1 MFKKIGILIISLFT
15 LVSCGY
21 NSIYSE
27 NGQHNFSISQ
37 LEIKGESKI
46 NKHIKNSL
54 SRFEKVK
61 KEKDYQIKITS
72 KLNKITL
79 AKDLK
84 GSATDFK
91 IVTSLDL
98 EVIKNNNSEKTEK
111 VSFTEN
117 FAIKKTDSN
126 YEQNNYE
133 IIVINNLSKLLLDQV
148 VMYLSTNR

>member
-27 NGQHNFSISQ
+27 NEQYNFSISQ
-37 LEIKGESKI
+37 LEIKGEPKI

-54 SRFEKVK
+54 NRFEKVK

-72 KLNKITL
+72 KLNKITI

-98 EVIKNNNSEKTEK
+98 EVIKNNNIEKIEK

>member
-27 NGQHNFSISQ
+27 NEQYNFSISQ
-37 LEIKGESKI
+37 LEIKGEPKI
-46 NKHIKNSL
+46 NKHFKNSL
-54 SRFEKVK
+54 NRFEKVK

-72 KLNKITL
+72 KLNKITI

-98 EVIKNNNSEKTEK
+98 EVIKNNNIEKIEK

>member
-1 MFKKIGILIISLFT
+1 MFKIIGILIISLFT

-27 NGQHNFSISQ
+27 NEQYNFSISQ
-37 LEIKGESKI
+37 LEIKGEPKI

-54 SRFEKVK
+54 NRFEKVK

-72 KLNKITL
+72 KLNKITI

-98 EVIKNNNSEKTEK
+98 EVIKNNNIEKIEK

>member
-27 NGQHNFSISQ
+27 NEQYNFSISQ
-37 LEIKGESKI
+37 LEIKGEPKI

-54 SRFEKVK
+54 NRFEKVK

-72 KLNKITL
+72 KLNKITI
-79 AKDLK
+79 AKDVK

-98 EVIKNNNSEKTEK
+98 EVIKNNNIEKIEK

>member
-27 NGQHNFSISQ
+27 NGQYNFSISQ
-37 LEIKGESKI
+37 LEIRGEPKI
-46 NKHIKNSL
+46 NKHIKTSL
-54 SRFEKVK
+54 SKFEKVK

-98 EVIKNNNSEKTEK
+98 EVIKNNNAEKIEK

-126 YEQNNYE
+126 YEQTNYE
-133 IIVINNLSKLLLDQV
+133 IIVISNLSKLLLDQV
-148 VMYLSTNR
+148 VMYLSTSR

>member
-1 MFKKIGILIISLFT
+1 MLKGLVVVVLRIVMEWFPFLHIEWVQYWSSLHFEV
-15 LVSCGY
+15 LL
-21 NSIYSE
+21 NDLSI
-27 NGQHNFSISQ
+27 N
-37 LEIKGESKI
+37 
-46 NKHIKNSL
+46 IKNSL
-54 SRFEKVK
+54 NRFEKVK

-72 KLNKITL
+72 KLNKITI

-98 EVIKNNNSEKTEK
+98 EVIKNNNIEKIEK

-148 VMYLSTNR
+148 VMYLSTNRW